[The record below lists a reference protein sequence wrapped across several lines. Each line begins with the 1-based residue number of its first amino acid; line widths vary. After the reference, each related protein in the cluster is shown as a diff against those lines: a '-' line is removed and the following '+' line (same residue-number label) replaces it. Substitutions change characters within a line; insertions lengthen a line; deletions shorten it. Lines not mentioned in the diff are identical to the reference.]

1 MSKIISLIL
10 FVFIHCSTSF
20 AEEPAAWKI
29 DDKYLT
35 PKCFIYEWM
44 SSDNFEEFFNRY
56 VSENKKWEDWWNN
69 IGEYYGKQI
78 PLEDSFEA
86 SWGKDTLSL
95 TRYLKDCTSP
105 EPVTK
110 DEVKLLSYSIVDVTP
125 EESCKSLAP
134 NIIAKCLDLKVV
146 NVVESFPAMSSE
158 VHTSIYGIFELMG
171 KNKIILPLK
180 MNYLMKKK
188 TETKVQTKAEIEKIS
203 LSNFEWIKNQTKLSN
218 TNQLIFE
225 DRFLKLL
232 EYNISSQSLYLGL
245 GKGKKTLFKN
255 LRVVLGGPP
264 DKIEYLSNRRY
275 VVANACRGHSCPE
288 KGLVFI
294 DTERKEVAGVI
305 RHFFIHDLK
314 MSGEGDFLIFSKN
327 HKTLNGL
334 SDMFFKVV
342 KEWIKEKKI
351 SPTKVR
357 FIGSDDS
364 INDVTKKFLNK

>member
-1 MSKIISLIL
+1 MSKIISFIL

-44 SSDNFEEFFNRY
+44 SSDNFEEYFNRY

-158 VHTSIYGIFELMG
+158 VHTSIYGIFELAN

-180 MNYLMKKK
+180 MNYVVEEKKEVK
-188 TETKVQTKAEIEKIS
+188 TSEEQAEIS
-203 LSNFEWIKNQTKLSN
+203 TLNFDWIKNQKEITN
-218 TNQLIFE
+218 TNQLVWE
-225 DRFLKLL
+225 DKFIQLL
-232 EYNISSQSLYLGL
+232 EYNIPSISLYLGMSKRNKIPL
-245 GKGKKTLFKN
+245 LDNFQT
-255 LRVVLGGPP
+255 VLGGPP
-264 DKIEYLSNRRY
+264 DTIKYFNNRRY
-275 VVANACRGHSCPE
+275 VVASACRGHSCPE

-294 DTERKEVAGVI
+294 DTEDKMIIGII
-305 RHFFIHDLK
+305 RHFFLNDLD
-314 MSGEGDFLIFSKN
+314 SYSEDGDFLIFSKN
-327 HKTLNGL
+327 HKTFN
-334 SDMFFKVV
+334 DIPEMFFEVV
-342 KEWIKEKKI
+342 KEWSKEREL

-357 FIGSDDS
+357 FIGTDNS
-364 INDVTKKFLNK
+364 IKDVTREFLNK